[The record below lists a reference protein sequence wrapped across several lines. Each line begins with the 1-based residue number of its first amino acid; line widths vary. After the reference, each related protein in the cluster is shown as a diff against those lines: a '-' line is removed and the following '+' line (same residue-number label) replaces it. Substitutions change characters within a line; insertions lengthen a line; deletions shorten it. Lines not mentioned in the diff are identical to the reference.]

1 MFVKSE
7 PRQTRHIND
16 KENVM
21 YKSQTSVQDIFV
33 DYHFFNV
40 FLIRVIGVVA
50 NLWVSQWTTNNKFA
64 TKMPGIIIWG
74 KNKWSAAQFQYI
86 SIVLN

>member
-33 DYHFFNV
+33 GGLSFFQCV
-40 FLIRVIGVVA
+40 FDKSDRSSREFMSKSMNHKQQVCH
-50 NLWVSQWTTNNKFA
+50 
-64 TKMPGIIIWG
+64 
-74 KNKWSAAQFQYI
+74 
-86 SIVLN
+86 